1 VTDGGSPHG
10 AAGTDLDELLATLA
24 EAPDL
29 ASSAAF
35 LLSRLGELSGS
46 SRGFVY
52 LLDPAFEMFCVAA
65 MVGFDDGD
73 NVLPSSVNDLSHP
86 VVVSALSLH
95 PIWSGAESAPDRRLP
110 FARWV
115 ALPLP
120 RGDDRAGPSVL
131 LANRAADLI
140 APFGMHMGMRP
151 RRMQEWFGHAP
162 AGVVVLEGTPNASVV
177 ESLTRVAMFSR
188 GRGWPQQSARRRTVR
203 RRSVIA

>member
-1 VTDGGSPHG
+1 MQSYAGVSSRSPHDVMDGVAPQRG
-10 AAGTDLDELLATLA
+10 AVTDLDELLATLA

-52 LLDPAFEMFCVAA
+52 LLDPAFEMLCSAA

-73 NVLPSSVNDLSHP
+73 NVLPSSINDLSHP

-95 PIWSGAESAPDRRLP
+95 PIWSGAESVPDHRLP

-115 ALPLP
+115 
-120 RGDDRAGPSVL
+120 
-131 LANRAADLI
+131 
-140 APFGMHMGMRP
+140 
-151 RRMQEWFGHAP
+151 
-162 AGVVVLEGTPNASVV
+162 
-177 ESLTRVAMFSR
+177 
-188 GRGWPQQSARRRTVR
+188 
-203 RRSVIA
+203 